1 MPAAKRLTKEQ
12 IVNAMDKTLSVA
24 AAARY
29 LNCSYQHLKKYMKLY
44 KDEESGKTLFEI
56 HLNPSGKGIPKF
68 LTNAKNDPALIDIIE
83 GRLNSASFTPKKLK
97 YRLIS
102 EGYLEECCGNCKF
115 EEHRVTDHKVP
126 LILHFKDKNKLNY
139 QLNNIEFLCYNC
151 YFLFIGEIF
160 TERDIKKLEDNKSVS
175 KTTDA
180 VDLQLDDYHLQRL
193 KELGL
198 DGENPTD
205 DDDPYN
211 LVSYR

>member
-1 MPAAKRLTKEQ
+1 MPAAKSYTKEQ
-12 IVNAMDKTLSVA
+12 ILNAMDKTQSVA
-24 AAARY
+24 GAARY

-44 KDEESGKTLFEI
+44 KDEESGKTLFEV

-68 LTNAKNDPALIDIIE
+68 LTNGKKDPALLDIIE
-83 GRLNSASFTPKKLK
+83 GRINAASFSPDKLK
-97 YRLIS
+97 YRLTT
-102 EGYLEECCGNCKF
+102 EGYLEECCGNCGF
-115 EEHRVTDHKVP
+115 TEHRVTDHKVP

-139 QLNNIEFLCYNC
+139 RLNNIEFLCYNC
-151 YFLFIGEIF
+151 YFLFIGEVF
-160 TERDIKKLEDNKSVS
+160 TERDIKKLEDNLSVS

-180 VDLQLDDYHLQRL
+180 VDMQLDDYHLKRL

-198 DGENPTD
+198 DGENPID

>member
-1 MPAAKRLTKEQ
+1 MPAAKSFTKEQ
-12 IVNAMDKTLSVA
+12 ILNAMDKTQSVA
-24 AAARY
+24 GAARY

-68 LTNAKNDPALIDIIE
+68 LTNGKKDPALLDIIE
-83 GRLNSASFTPKKLK
+83 GRINAASFSPDKLK
-97 YRLIS
+97 YRLTT
-102 EGYLEECCGNCKF
+102 EGYLEECCGNCGF
-115 EEHRVTDHKVP
+115 QEHRVTDHKVP

-139 QLNNIEFLCYNC
+139 RLENIEFLCYNC
-151 YFLFIGEIF
+151 YFLFIGEVF
-160 TERDIKKLEDNKSVS
+160 TERDIKKLEDNLSVS

-180 VDLQLDDYHLQRL
+180 VDMQLDDYHLQRL
-193 KELGL
+193 RELGL

-205 DDDPYN
+205 EDDPYN

>member
-1 MPAAKRLTKEQ
+1 MPAAKSYTKEQ
-12 IVNAMDKTLSVA
+12 ILNAMDKTQSVA
-24 AAARY
+24 GAARY

-68 LTNAKNDPALIDIIE
+68 LTNGKKDPALLDIIE
-83 GRLNSASFTPKKLK
+83 GRLNPASFSPDKLK
-97 YRLIS
+97 YRLTT
-102 EGYLEECCGNCKF
+102 EGYLEECCGNCGF
-115 EEHRVTDHKVP
+115 TEHRVTDHKVP

-139 QLNNIEFLCYNC
+139 RLNNIEFLCYNC
-151 YFLFIGEIF
+151 YFLFIGEVF
-160 TERDIKKLEDNKSVS
+160 TERDIKKLEDNLSVS

-180 VDLQLDDYHLQRL
+180 VDMQLDDYHLQRL
-193 KELGL
+193 RELGL

-205 DDDPYN
+205 EDDPYN

>member
-1 MPAAKRLTKEQ
+1 MPAAKSYTKEQ
-12 IVNAMDKTLSVA
+12 ILNAMDKTQSVA
-24 AAARY
+24 GAARY

-44 KDEESGKTLFEI
+44 KDEESGKTLFEV

-68 LTNAKNDPALIDIIE
+68 LTNGKKDPALLDIIE
-83 GRLNSASFTPKKLK
+83 GRINAASFSPDKLK
-97 YRLIS
+97 YRLTT
-102 EGYLEECCGNCKF
+102 EGYLEECCGNCGF
-115 EEHRVTDHKVP
+115 TEHRVTDHKVP

-139 QLNNIEFLCYNC
+139 RLDNIEFLCYNC
-151 YFLFIGEIF
+151 YFLFIGEVF
-160 TERDIKKLEDNKSVS
+160 TERDIKKLEDNLSVS

-180 VDLQLDDYHLQRL
+180 VDMQLDDYHLKRL
-193 KELGL
+193 RELGL